1 MDICMEKPTPK
12 FKVGDTIYFQSNWS
26 SGSYVPD
33 MMTVFGVRVVEE
45 DGEWHVKYRKKRMRW
60 EIDERE
66 VFGTEAEAQRSEA
79 QRFVM
84 DTRKCLK
91 ELLDA
96 CREEGIEDE
105 AMACITNKRLL
116 GEDETDNKTHFNV
129 GDTVWGYLYGA
140 HGSSY
145 LPEKYVISEVLNGD
159 DELIYRVRGHGTL
172 MVCEANLHP
181 TYKDAL
187 MDSVHDIIRDTKG
200 RLYAI
205 GKTCERLNI
214 EFNTPTLLPN

>member
-1 MDICMEKPTPK
+1 MSRDILQQMPPRLDEDAISEGAAYMSDEDFPEAYGMIFYSME
-12 FKVGDTIYFQSNWS
+12 D
-26 SGSYVPD
+26 SG
-33 MMTVFGVRVVEE
+33 
-45 DGEWHVKYRKKRMRW
+45 RK
-60 EIDERE
+60 
-66 VFGTEAEAQRSEA
+66 
-79 QRFVM
+79 
-84 DTRKCLK
+84 
-91 ELLDA
+91 DA
-96 CREEGIEDE
+96 EGIEDE

-129 GDTVWGYLYGA
+129 GDTVWGYLYEA
-140 HGSSY
+140 HGYSY

-172 MVCEANLHP
+172 MVCEANLHL